1 MEGAPR
7 AIERKVIT
15 ALFCDVVGST
25 ELGERL
31 DPEDIDR
38 LMSRYHALARRRIE
52 ANGGTVEKFIGDAV
66 VGVFGAPLVHEDD
79 PARAVRAALAI
90 IRELSASGL
99 GLQVRIGLQTGEAVV
114 RVGADRTAEE
124 GLATGDILNTAARLQ
139 GAAPPGGIAVGEP
152 TYRLTTGDFEW
163 TDLGDV
169 ALKGKAEPVH
179 VWQPLRTLIG
189 GGEITEATPFMGRGD
204 DLAAVSRAFG
214 RAVGAPGVE
223 LVTIVAEPGM
233 GKSRLVR
240 EARREILSRGDA
252 TWRVGRSLPYGD
264 GISFWALGEIVK
276 GQAGI
281 LENDEPQAVRDKLDA
296 AIDESD
302 PVMRA
307 WLRDRFAPLV
317 GLATEAAA
325 PPREELYAA
334 WTRFIASL
342 AARGP
347 VVLVFEDLHWADHAL
362 VDFVTHLADVGEPI
376 PLLVITT
383 ARPEIA
389 ERHPA
394 WLDRAARSTLVQLTS
409 LGDEAVRAMLLAALP
424 AASDAFIAA
433 VIERAAGSPLYAEQL
448 AALAR
453 DQGAA
458 GTAIDETTIPPS
470 IRALLAARIDGL
482 PSELKPALL
491 DASVIGR
498 VFWAGAVATLE
509 SADPGSVAPTLD
521 ELARRELARQVPSSM
536 VDEAEYAFW
545 HALLRDVA
553 YSFLPRAA
561 RLAKHR
567 AAAAWIAERA
577 GGAHSDL
584 AEIIADHLRRALELA
599 TAMDAGEELSG
610 IRSDLA
616 DALLAAARHTMT
628 FEPARA
634 AKQAAE
640 AVELLG
646 ADDPRRAGA
655 HVLIGRAHI
664 ARAEYALAVPALDA
678 AADAYVAHGDELA
691 AAELVNLRVSALSN
705 AGESARARELVQAAR
720 PVLEAHPGPG
730 LVELLASEAWRI
742 AGTTNLEATEAAAEA
757 TFQLAARLGLARPYK
772 AALALGLSRTELRH
786 PRARETLQEGIDLA
800 VAAGDNA
807 AAMNAQAMRA
817 DIIVEH
823 EHTSAA
829 LAGYDAAMAFAA
841 RYGLSDAHARGSRL
855 DVLEVSGRWDEL
867 LVEGS
872 ALRAAAIDRGD
883 AWTALMAALQMAA
896 VEAQRGV
903 ISAIGD
909 DVLLEA
915 GAVGMQPGIG
925 ANAAAV
931 AANLRGD
938 RDGARRIIV
947 DTVAAIPPGGWMFG
961 AMDLVR
967 VALDLQD
974 VQLAWQVLAKSIP
987 EDGPNIRHAL
997 TRLATA
1003 LILEA
1008 EGDFGGALDRFVEM
1022 NALFERLGWP
1032 PTQVIALA
1040 GLGRTRIALGDV
1052 PAGLD
1057 DLHAARSIA
1066 AGLGMRPMLASIEG
1080 SIAEAMARVPDVA
1093 AQAALRPAD
1102 SGP

>member
-79 PARAVRAALAI
+79 PARAVRAALAL

-204 DLAAVSRAFG
+204 DLTAVSRAFG

-347 VVLVFEDLHWADHAL
+347 VILVFEDLHWADDAL

-394 WLDRAARSTLVQLTS
+394 WLDRAARSTFVQLTS

-424 AASDAFIAA
+424 AASEAFIAA

-509 SADPGSVAPTLD
+509 SAEPGSVAPTLD

-584 AEIIADHLRRALELA
+584 A
-599 TAMDAGEELSG
+599 
-610 IRSDLA
+610 

-634 AKQAAE
+634 AKQATE

-867 LVEGS
+867 LAEGS
-872 ALRAAAIDRGD
+872 ALRAAAIERGD

-974 VQLAWQVLAKSIP
+974 VQLARQVLAKSIP

-1008 EGDFGGALDRFVEM
+1008 EGEFNGALDRFVEM

-1052 PAGLD
+1052 SAGLD